1 MNGKKSK
8 ELRRKAHNMWVG
20 LKPEYK
26 KVLTVHQ
33 VYKKLKKDLKKEKQ
47 NGN

>member
-1 MNGKKSK
+1 MSEKKYK
-8 ELRRKAHNMWVG
+8 NLRRKAHNMWIG

-33 VYKKLKKDLKKEKQ
+33 LYKQLKKDLKKEKQ
-47 NGN
+47 NDK